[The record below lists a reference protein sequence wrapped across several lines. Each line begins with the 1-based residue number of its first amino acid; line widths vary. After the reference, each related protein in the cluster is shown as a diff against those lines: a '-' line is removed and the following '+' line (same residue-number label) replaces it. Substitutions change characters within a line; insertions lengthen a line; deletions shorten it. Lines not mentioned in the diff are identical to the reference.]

1 MSIYDE
7 AHTLDQIDQVMRSC
21 VSRGVCKSDA
31 LEEGRQV
38 KGELEE
44 ESYYEVA
51 GTSYDSILGSH
62 LESLGVSGV
71 TCVTRSHL
79 EQGGV
84 TPGVTSESLDSG
96 CSAQDV
102 REWVSNIQGS
112 FNLSDMDR
120 ELLPRAPTRQE
131 KKNTR
136 KALNALVKEG
146 ILRKDSNRANVY
158 HKVNTEIEWVD
169 RSRSKGEEFILT
181 LPLGLSDLVALHPK
195 SLAIFAGAFNAGK
208 TALLLNVALDNCQ
221 QHPTVY
227 LMSEM
232 GNDEFV
238 ARTNLF
244 VGRDEDWECVRA
256 AHRPYDQGTV
266 IQRENPDGLT
276 IVDFIEER
284 DGEYF
289 NMGTHIREI
298 YNSIGQG
305 CVIAAI
311 QKQRGAE
318 MGRGGD
324 ATAEKARLYCT
335 VDCVLECPDRTVC
348 AMKIIKAKSYK
359 GDNPNGKTCL
369 FTVIGGWK
377 IVQETPWQYINAAQM
392 KSFVELF
399 RKRYGEKQKQ
409 ALTFDVAAPF

>member
-1 MSIYDE
+1 MDVYNE
-7 AHTLDQIDQVMRSC
+7 ARTMDAIAAVMRSC

-31 LEEGRQV
+31 LEEARAVMGQMDEDSFYV
-38 KGELEE
+38 
-44 ESYYEVA
+44 VA
-51 GTSYDSILGSH
+51 SATYDGVIVRH
-62 LESLGVSGV
+62 LESLGVSLSIWSLLGQGGVDDGVSDGV
-71 TCVTRSHL
+71 TCSSR
-79 EQGGV
+79 
-84 TPGVTSESLDSG
+84 
-96 CSAQDV
+96 DV
-102 REWVSNIQGS
+102 REWVANIKGS
-112 FNLSDMDR
+112 FTLAEMDR
-120 ELLPRAPTRQE
+120 ELLSCAPTRQY

-146 ILRKDSNRANVY
+146 ILRKDSAKANVY
-158 HKVNTEIEWVD
+158 HKVNTEIDWVD
-169 RSRSKGEEFILT
+169 RSKAKGEEFTLS
-181 LPLGLSDLVALHPK
+181 LPLGLSDLVVLHPK

-208 TALLLNVALDNCQ
+208 TALLLNVALDNCAT
-221 QHPTVY
+221 HPTVY

-244 VGRDEDWECVRA
+244 TGREADWECVRA

-335 VDCVLECPDRTVC
+335 VDCILEAPDRTIC

-359 GDNPNGKTCL
+359 GENPNGKTCL
-369 FTVIGGWK
+369 FAVIGGWR
-377 IVQETPWQYINAAQM
+377 IVQETPWQYINAQQM

-409 ALTFDVAAPF
+409 PLTFDAVPF